1 VQVTAQPPET
11 AQTTQQFLA
20 RHTHELLAGPR
31 GIIVAISDLST
42 QELNTR
48 PHEAANSIGF
58 DAWHVFR
65 TADNVV
71 HFVFHREQP
80 IWLQQGLDTAWG
92 LPRVAQ
98 GTGMETAEA
107 HQLRFPDPELLA
119 RYGHGVADAVCP
131 RIEAMTDAFL
141 AEVTRVQPHGELTR
155 LDAIA
160 RTILVH
166 GAVHLGQIN
175 LARTLLGKPS
185 LDF

>member
-1 VQVTAQPPET
+1 MPAR
-11 AQTTQQFLA
+11 TTQQFLTA
-20 RHTHELLAGPR
+20 QIHELFAGPR
-31 GIIVAISDLST
+31 GIVVAIADLSVD
-42 QELNTR
+42 ELNAR

-65 TADNVV
+65 TADNLV

-80 IWLQQGLDTAWG
+80 LWLQQGLDAAWG

-107 HQLRFPDPELLA
+107 HALRFPEATLLG
-119 RYGHGVADAVCP
+119 RYAHDVVAAICP
-131 RIEAMTDAFL
+131 RIEAMTDDFL
-141 AEVTRVQPHGELTR
+141 AETTRVQPHGELTR
-155 LDAIA
+155 LDAIG
-160 RTILVH
+160 RTILTH
-166 GAVHLGQIN
+166 GAVHLGHIN